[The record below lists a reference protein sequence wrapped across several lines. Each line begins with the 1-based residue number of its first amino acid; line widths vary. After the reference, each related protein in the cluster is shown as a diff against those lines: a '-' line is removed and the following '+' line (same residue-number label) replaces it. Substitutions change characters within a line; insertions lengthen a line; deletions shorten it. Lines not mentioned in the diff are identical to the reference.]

1 MKSRATITNMDD
13 LKTWFDMAGS
23 TEWNLYRGHQDKLNG
38 AHQIASQRAT
48 ETNLEE
54 SWDQLSRFIDMNTRN
69 GGDVTIYIPGGG
81 NGRGYV
87 AHYSLERPGAMA
99 GLGQPGGAMMGAWG
113 MGYIPIEEHERRAKE
128 LREKWELERRLE
140 DLEAE
145 NESRGGIWGNIAKE
159 ALSGID
165 VNQIVKMVY
174 VGFMSKF
181 NPGAINPQIS
191 INGMDA
197 APQGEEGEEYEDN
210 PIERFI
216 TRTRRF
222 FNTDE
227 EYLDFLDKVATFFE
241 KQPDMC
247 KGLFK

>member
-1 MKSRATITNMDD
+1 MKSRATITSMDD
-13 LKTWFDMAGS
+13 LKAWFDMGNSA
-23 TEWNLYRGHQDKLNG
+23 EWNLYRGHQDKLNG
-38 AHQIASQRAT
+38 AHLIASQRST
-48 ETNLEE
+48 VSMEE
-54 SWDQLSRFIDMNTRN
+54 SWDQLNRFIDMNTRN
-69 GGDVTIYIPGGG
+69 GGDVTVYIPGGG

-87 AHYSLERPGAMA
+87 AHYSNERPGAMA
-99 GLGQPGGAMMGAWG
+99 GVGQPGAMMGAWG
-113 MGYIPIEEHERRAKE
+113 MGYIPMEEQERREKA
-128 LREKWELERRLE
+128 LREKWEMERRIE

-145 NESRGGIWGNIAKE
+145 NESRGGIWGPIVRD

-165 VNQIVKMVY
+165 VNQLIKMAY
-174 VGFMSKF
+174 VGFMAKF

-197 APQGEEGEEYEDN
+197 QPNELDEEGEEEN